1 MKKTILIL
9 AFAVI
14 ASCASSQTLLSPS
27 QMGVSTNDYSLISTN
42 TNMRAVLKDLVA
54 RSKLFQS
61 GSCTNGQTVVFSNA
75 YASVPS
81 VSGIWNGTP
90 VTNAAGHWPTLYFSV
105 LTITNF
111 IMESTVAQTNTL
123 QIRWQAQP

>member
-42 TNMRAVLKDLVA
+42 T
-54 RSKLFQS
+54 
-61 GSCTNGQTVVFSNA
+61 
-75 YASVPS
+75 
-81 VSGIWNGTP
+81 
-90 VTNAAGHWPTLYFSV
+90 AGHWPTLYFSV